1 MRFVRFRSGDGPPRW
16 GIAQPAAVIEIEGD
30 VFGRY
35 GATDRIH
42 ALDAI
47 ELLAPAEPS
56 KIVALGTN
64 YADHAH
70 ELGRPLPVEPKIF
83 LKAPSA
89 LIGPGAAIELP
100 PVEGAVEHEAELALV
115 IGRRARH
122 LDPLHALEHVL
133 GYTCFND
140 VTARRLQAVDGVF
153 ARAKGFDT
161 FAPCGPWL
169 ETDLHPAELWLECR
183 VNGELRQR
191 ERTAEMIFA
200 VPEALAFISSI
211 MTLLPG
217 DLVAM
222 GTPAGVGPLEPGDEV
237 EVRIHGIG
245 RLRNPVLAAAPAT
258 AEPKTPG
265 GAQPKGEQP

>member
-42 ALDAI
+42 PLDAV

-64 YADHAH
+64 YADHAR
-70 ELGRPLPVEPKIF
+70 ELSRPLPAEPKIF

-122 LDPLHALEHVL
+122 LDPLRALEHVL

-169 ETDLHPAELWLECR
+169 ETDVHPAELRLEGR

-191 ERTAEMIFA
+191 ARTADMIFA

-237 EVRIHGIG
+237 EVRIDGIG
-245 RLRNPVLAAAPAT
+245 RLRNPVVAAPPPAAAAGL
-258 AEPKTPG
+258 AG
-265 GAQPKGEQP
+265 GPQTKGDQP